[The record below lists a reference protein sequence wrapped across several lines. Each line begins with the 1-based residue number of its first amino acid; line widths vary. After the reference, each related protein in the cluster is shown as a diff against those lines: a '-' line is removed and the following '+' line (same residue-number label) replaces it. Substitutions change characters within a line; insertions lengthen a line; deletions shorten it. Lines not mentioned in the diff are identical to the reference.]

1 MKKSSLPATT
11 FAGCLLLTGAA
22 AFAAATNLPS
32 PLGRPLAM
40 ADCLDLALQKNSA
53 VLKSQADLEAVHGVI
68 VQTRAIAQPK
78 VRLVSEFSAVDGDS
92 IETVPAS
99 GTTVNFGAEE
109 RWTAEV
115 RITQSIYEGGRIN
128 SALRSA
134 RLTKQQSL
142 LNHQTVIANTLL
154 DVRVAYYGVLLA
166 AQQII
171 VQEAA
176 VNLRQ
181 SEVEDATRRFN
192 AGTSKRFNVLRA
204 EVEVA
209 NVKPRLIRARN
220 AHRIGKNNLVNLLGF
235 NLPKEVLEDVPL
247 QLTGRL
253 DADAYDIALPD
264 AVARALANRT
274 ELAALRTGIG
284 LREEAIIS
292 ARSNYKPAVQ
302 LYAGY
307 GGHSSQFVN
316 DLEREVHGWSAGAQM
331 SWNIFDGKLTAGK
344 VRETTALR
352 DKSKLET
359 DDVARKIE
367 LEVRT
372 AYSTFIEA
380 REVLETQ
387 KKVQEQAEEALR
399 QVNVLYQEGAMGG
412 TQFDVLNAQTALT
425 EARTTQI
432 QALHDYDVARAR
444 LERAVGPA
452 PAGK

>member
-1 MKKSSLPATT
+1 MKQMPLTATIAAAL
-11 FAGCLLLTGAA
+11 FLTGASVVA
-22 AFAAATNLPS
+22 ATTNLPS

-40 ADCLDLALQKNSA
+40 ADCLDLALQQNSA
-53 VLKSQADLEAVHGVI
+53 ILKSKADLEATHGVI
-68 VQTRAIAQPK
+68 VQTRAIARPK
-78 VRLVSEFSAVDGDS
+78 VRLVSEFTAVDGDS
-92 IETVPAS
+92 IESLPTPGSPVS
-99 GTTVNFGAEE
+99 FGASE
-109 RWTAEV
+109 RWSAEV

-128 SALRSA
+128 SALRTA
-134 RLTKQQSL
+134 RLTKQQAL
-142 LNHQTVIANTLL
+142 LNHQTVIADTLL
-154 DVRVAYYGVLLA
+154 EVRVAYYAVLLA

-181 SEVEDATRRFN
+181 AEVEDATRRFN

-220 AHRIGKNNLVNLLGF
+220 SHRIAKNNLVNLLGF

-247 QLTGRL
+247 ELTGRL
-253 DADAYDIALPD
+253 DSDAYDVALPD
-264 AVARALANRT
+264 AVARAIANRT
-274 ELAALRTGIG
+274 ELAALRIGTG
-284 LREEAIIS
+284 LREESIIS
-292 ARSNYKPAVQ
+292 ARSNYKPVVQ

-307 GGHSSQFVN
+307 GARSSQFVA
-316 DLEREVHGWSAGAQM
+316 DLEREVHGWSAGAQL
-331 SWNIFDGKLTAGK
+331 SWNIFDGRLTDGK
-344 VRETTALR
+344 VQESTALR

-399 QVNVLYQEGAMGG
+399 QVNVLYKEGAVGG
-412 TQFDVLNAQTALT
+412 TQLDVLNAQTALT

-444 LERAVGPA
+444 LERAIGPA